1 MGSRRFHLDLR
12 DKGILI
18 ALIVIVVALGCV
30 NGDFRKPVNL
40 LNILREA
47 AFEGTAA
54 VGMTLCIISGA
65 FDLSVGSLLALLAMI
80 TVGEMPALGVAPSI
94 LLVLAL
100 GFAAG
105 ILNGMLISYL
115 RIPAFITTLGMM
127 YVFKALAQ
135 IYHGGVPQVVK
146 NMAYTE
152 IGSGLLLGVPIP
164 FLVLLLCGLLAGI
177 ILRRTPLG
185 RYIQAVGNSTKASIV
200 AGVNVNRTRIVTF
213 GLVGFFT
220 AVAAVLVSSRMWSAN
235 PTMKSGYEFNV
246 IAAVVLGGT
255 SLAGG
260 KGSILNTV
268 IAAVFF
274 AVLKNGM
281 NLLRIEPYWQ
291 YVVTGIIL
299 LIAFSMNGI
308 REVIARSFAP
318 LRRLADARPRTGQS

>member
-1 MGSRRFHLDLR
+1 
-12 DKGILI
+12 
-18 ALIVIVVALGCV
+18 
-30 NGDFRKPVNL
+30 
-40 LNILREA
+40 
-47 AFEGTAA
+47 
-54 VGMTLCIISGA
+54 
-65 FDLSVGSLLALLAMI
+65 
-80 TVGEMPALGVAPSI
+80 
-94 LLVLAL
+94 
-100 GFAAG
+100 
-105 ILNGMLISYL
+105 L
-115 RIPAFITTLGMM
+115 RIPAFITTLGTM

-146 NMAYTE
+146 NMTYTE

-164 FLVLLLCGLLAGI
+164 FLVLLICGLLAGV

-200 AGVNVNRTRIVTF
+200 AGVNVNQTRIVTF

-260 KGSILNTV
+260 KGSIFNTV
-268 IAAVFF
+268 VAAVFF

-308 REVIARSFAP
+308 REVIARLITP
-318 LRRLADARPRTGQS
+318 LRRLAGARPHVGQS